1 MIFHQ
6 LSAVFGSLQHSRLS
20 LQKGLNVIEA
30 PNEAGKSTWCAF
42 LRAMLYGINTRE
54 RDSKTALAD
63 KNRYLPWNGAP
74 MEGELLLTAGGRELI
89 IRRSSKSA
97 PFDTCTVTDPSG
109 ETVPGLTGDT
119 VGQALLGVGREVFER
134 SAFLKQG
141 GSALGGSDE
150 LERRI
155 AALISSG
162 EETVGAGQA
171 HGKLGEWLRR
181 RKHNKTG
188 LIPKLEEE
196 AGQLDEQLSRLSG
209 CARQAAELR
218 GKERALSQEIREL
231 NAGLTLHD
239 QLDRQEQNRRYAR
252 YQADCQAWEQRCAAL
267 QKELDALGPLPSE
280 EELNDGLSALAHL
293 ATLNQQERRA
303 EQEARQ
309 AVEKAQEARSDA
321 GMFCF
326 LGMTPDQAWQ
336 RAEEDAAA
344 AGEHDRKAAFSGSA
358 ALVGVM
364 VGLVAGG
371 ALSALLLL
379 LTEFL
384 LPLCI
389 GSGCALFAAVALLSL
404 LISRRSRS
412 FHLDE
417 RDTLL
422 DQYGAETP
430 GDIRS
435 AAADYRERCAR
446 AEEAEGAAAA
456 AEEAARALRL
466 ECARRQ
472 NEILALVRPF
482 APKAAAPADGEAAI
496 RRALEL
502 LKDSREA
509 EERRDSAR
517 HIFALVAEQGGG
529 EAVTLEHVERPAH
542 SREELSAR
550 LGEAERELAEVKEA
564 LSSVLGARNALGDPA
579 VLNARREE
587 VEEALLRRRKEY
599 DALTLARQALEEAA
613 RTFRA
618 RISPELDRRAGA
630 LFSAL
635 TGGAYDKVEL
645 TRTFDAAAR
654 PTGSLLPRSALALS
668 QGTED
673 QLYLAVRLALCSLVL
688 PGEDPCPLVLDDALC
703 SFDDRRMALALDTL
717 LGLSEERQI
726 LLFTCHHRE
735 RRWLEQQ
742 GAACNFVQMGI

>member
-6 LSAVFGSLQHSRLS
+6 LTAVFGSLQHSRLS
-20 LQKGLNVIEA
+20 LKEGLNVIEA

-74 MEGELLLTAGGRELI
+74 MEGELLLTAGGRELT
-89 IRRSSKSA
+89 IRRFSKAA
-97 PFDTCTVTDPSG
+97 PFDTCTVTDLSG

-196 AGQLDEQLSRLSG
+196 KIQLDEQLSRLSG

-218 GKERALSQEIREL
+218 RKERTLSQEIREL
-231 NAGLTLHD
+231 NADLTLHD

-252 YQADCQAWEQRCAAL
+252 YQADCRAWEQRAAAL
-267 QKELDALGPLPSE
+267 RKELDALGPLPSE
-280 EELNDGLSALAHL
+280 EALNDGLAALANL
-293 ATLNQQERRA
+293 ATLDQQERRA

-309 AVEKAQEARSDA
+309 AAEKAREARGDA

-336 RAEEDAAA
+336 RAEEDAADA
-344 AGEHDRKAAFSGSA
+344 AEHDRKAAFSGSA
-358 ALVGVM
+358 ALAGVL

-389 GSGCALFAAVALLSL
+389 GSGCALFAVVALLSL

-412 FHLDE
+412 FHLEE

-422 DQYGAETP
+422 DQYGAENP

-509 EERRDSAR
+509 EERRDSAM

-529 EAVTLEHVERPAH
+529 DAVTLEYIERPAR
-542 SREELSAR
+542 SREELSVR
-550 LGEAERELAEVKEA
+550 LSEAKRELAEVKEA
-564 LSSVLGARNALGDPA
+564 LSSALGAQEALGDPA
-579 VLNARREE
+579 VLNAQREE
-587 VEEALLRRRKEY
+587 VEEALLRRREEY
-599 DALTLARQALEEAA
+599 GALLLARQTLEEAA

-618 RISPELDRRAGA
+618 RISPELDRRAGT

-635 TGGAYDKVEL
+635 TAGAYDKVEL

-654 PTGSLLPRSALALS
+654 PAGSLQPRSVLALS
-668 QGTED
+668 QGTAD

-688 PGEDPCPLVLDDALC
+688 PEEDPCPLVLDDALC

-717 LGLSEERQI
+717 LGLAKERQI
-726 LLFTCHHRE
+726 LLFTCHRRE